1 MSPSNTLKFIIRF
14 NPSYLSNMSY
24 KNSLESLSEHIQEFK
39 TDKMSVPARFFM
51 SQELL
56 PEEQTFSQAEDIASN
71 VDTLYLRTV
80 AMPDVSSKPGRKNA
94 SGTTIASEKYILP
107 QVNDSDPNCGMRLIK
122 TNLNEDNISPEEIH
136 KLFQKLIAVV
146 PTKKFVGTK
155 VPFNVVVDI
164 CRQGTKAII
173 ERLGIQTKNELENTQ
188 GGGNFFEKEM
198 TRQDIFDVIPKL
210 YLNFAKYR
218 LGILGA
224 AGNHFLDMMKVD
236 DIVDPAMA
244 EKFGIKKGQY
254 LFMIHTGSGILGQ
267 YTMYTH
273 TAKKAEHLSQAIMV
287 FLGRL
292 TFNSRKKDVYQ
303 KMQEKIKMHMTS
315 DDSLLKYDAD
325 GEDGKMYMDARAAAS
340 NFGTANRAVITHN
353 ISETIKKV
361 LGRDPELE
369 LIYDLPHIS
378 ITKEN
383 HFGVPVMVHR
393 SNTSR
398 AYGPNKMTA
407 HPLYKET
414 GEPVFIPS
422 SMATDAYL
430 CVGTDRNADS
440 FFSAPHG
447 TGKGKNTTEKSIS
460 NKEEL
465 FAKMEAKGVRLY
477 NAQSSIVINQD
488 SARYKNI
495 DKVIEGVEA
504 NGIAHVVAK
513 MQPVAVIMY

>member
-1 MSPSNTLKFIIRF
+1 
-14 NPSYLSNMSY
+14 
-24 KNSLESLSEHIQEFK
+24 
-39 TDKMSVPARFFM
+39 MSVPALFFM
-51 SQELL
+51 SQDLL
-56 PEEQTFSQAEDIASN
+56 PGDETFAQVEDIASN
-71 VDTLYLRTV
+71 KDTFFKHTV
-80 AMPDVSSKPGRKNA
+80 AMPDVCSKPGRKNA
-94 SGTTIASEKYILP
+94 SGTTIASEKYVLP
-107 QVNDSDPNCGMRLIK
+107 QVNDSDPNCGMRLVK
-122 TNLNEDNISPEEIH
+122 TNLNEENVSPEEIH
-136 KLFQKLIAVV
+136 KLFQELVNVV

-155 VPFNVVVDI
+155 VPFSVVVDI

-173 ERLGIQTKNELENTQ
+173 KHLGIQTKNELENTQ
-188 GGGNFFEKEM
+188 CGGNFFEKEM
-198 TRQDIFDVIPKL
+198 TKQDIFDVIPKL

-218 LGILGA
+218 LGIIGA
-224 AGNHFLDMMKVD
+224 AGNHFLDLMKVG

-287 FLGRL
+287 ALGRL
-292 TFNSRKKDVYQ
+292 TFRSSKKAIYE
-303 KMQEKIKMHMTS
+303 KMQEKIRLHMTK
-315 DDSLLKYDAD
+315 DDSLLKYDAN

-353 ISETIKKV
+353 ISETIKKL
-361 LGRDPELE
+361 LGRDPEMD

-378 ITKEN
+378 ITKEE
-383 HFGVPVMVHR
+383 HFGKTITIHR

-398 AYGPNKMTA
+398 AFGPSKMTN
-407 HPLYKET
+407 HPVYKET

-422 SMATDAYL
+422 SMATDAYI
-430 CVGTDRNADS
+430 CTGTDRNDQS
-440 FFSAPHG
+440 FYSAPHG
-447 TGKGKNTTEKSIS
+447 TGKGKNNNEKSIT

-495 DKVIEGVEA
+495 DQVIQGAEA
-504 NGIAHVVAK
+504 NGVAHIVAK